1 MKKAELQMQ
10 ETILVIFIITIII
23 ALALF
28 VFYRY
33 TLNSGDNSKLEYEQ
47 LKVYTLLATLPNH
60 PQLQHSYL
68 GNPENAFDSL
78 KLLNANLD
86 NLGEK
91 EITIKQ
97 IYPESKNI
105 ACTTKT
111 YPDCNSY
118 LIYSKKFAKSKNTVI
133 IDTPIS
139 LYFPLTNEYKAAVL
153 EIKWHY

>member
-23 ALALF
+23 ALSLF

-33 TLNSGDNSKLEYEQ
+33 TLNSVDQTKLEYEQ
-47 LKVYTLLATLPNH
+47 LKVYTLLSTLPNH

-68 GNPENAFDSL
+68 GNPENALDTL

-97 IYPESKNI
+97 IYPEAKNI
-105 ACTTKT
+105 TCTTKT

-118 LIYSKKFAKSKNTVI
+118 LIYSKKFSSKNTVI
-133 IDTPIS
+133 ISTPAS

-153 EIKWHY
+153 EIKWYY